1 MKNFLLQTFFFSN
14 VCASAIIL
22 FHLLANNFFPSFFSL
37 VLTIMSLLSY
47 FFFRKTIN
55 SAIATYLIASHAGV
69 YRGARA
75 LLKTPA
81 WKATYLVN

>member
-1 MKNFLLQTFFFSN
+1 MKNFLLQTFFSN

-22 FHLLANNFFPSFFSL
+22 FHLLANNFFPSFFFFGANNYE
-37 VLTIMSLLSY
+37 LTKLF